1 MGASG
6 PVDTAQR
13 PQRDRAAALSR
24 GVSQGNGV
32 GFWLALPASILVL
45 GVVIVPI
52 FTTVYL
58 SLTSENL
65 ARPGQTR
72 FVGLENFVNQVLTPD
87 YVHAA
92 IVTAQITFGGLLLQ
106 LPIGMGLALL
116 LSRELRVLRPV
127 RSLLLLPMMLT
138 PVAIALMW
146 ALLLSPDVGI
156 INLGLGA
163 LGLPTPNWLGD
174 STGALF
180 SIIVISSW
188 QNIGF
193 VMLMF
198 LAGLASLPVEPSEA
212 AKIDGASSTQ
222 AFRYVTLPMLAPVVI
237 VIVLIRLIDAAKMFD
252 LVLVLT
258 GGGPG
263 RATENL
269 NLIVYKTA
277 FQNFAVGQGAALA
290 VALGVVLSP
299 LYFLWRRAT
308 RT

>member
-1 MGASG
+1 M
-6 PVDTAQR
+6 
-13 PQRDRAAALSR
+13 
-24 GVSQGNGV
+24 SQGNAV
-32 GFWLALPASILVL
+32 GFWLALPASLLVL

-52 FTTVYL
+52 ITTVYL

-72 FVGLENFVNQVLTPD
+72 FVGIDNFVNHVLTPD

-92 IVTAQITFGGLLLQ
+92 IVTAQITFGGLILQ

-116 LSRELRVLRPV
+116 LSRELRFLRPV
-127 RSLLLLPMMLT
+127 RSLLLMPMMLT

-163 LGLPTPNWLGD
+163 LGLPTPNWLGNA
-174 STGALF
+174 TGALV

-212 AKIDGASSTQ
+212 AKIDGASSAQ

-252 LVLVLT
+252 LILVLT

-290 VALGVVLSP
+290 VALGIVLSP